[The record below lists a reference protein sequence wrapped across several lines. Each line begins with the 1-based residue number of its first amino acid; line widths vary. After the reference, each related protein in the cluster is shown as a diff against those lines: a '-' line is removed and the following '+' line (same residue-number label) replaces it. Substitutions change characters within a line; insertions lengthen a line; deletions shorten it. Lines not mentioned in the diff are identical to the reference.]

1 MPKSGP
7 MAGALL
13 TLCAGLSACAST
25 VELGG
30 AAAPPAGLLRAPL
43 RGRLVAQAVLSDARG
58 SLEATAHV
66 ALSDAAVRA
75 HLGASS
81 GLTIFDLEV
90 RGAETVVR
98 SESEFGRMPGLRE
111 RVASD
116 LRRLFGDRSVFGASA
131 APAVVRD
138 VVGAGAAPRRVALR
152 LADGSWAVA
161 DADEVAAR
169 ATSLRVTLL
178 GADLREEAA
187 VTYDD
192 IADDG
197 FPRSLRLDDLADGH
211 RIELDV
217 VQVAAAATPEPAR

>member
-7 MAGALL
+7 IAAALL
-13 TLCAGLSACAST
+13 SLCAGLTACASA

-30 AAAPPAGLLRAPL
+30 ASPAPESMLRAPL

-58 SLEATAHV
+58 ALEATAHV
-66 ALSDAAVRA
+66 ALSDTAVRV
-75 HLGASS
+75 HLGTSS
-81 GLTIFDLEV
+81 GLTIFDIEV
-90 RGAETVVR
+90 RGAETAVR

-116 LRRLFGDRSVFGASA
+116 LRRLFGDRSAFGADA
-131 APAVVRD
+131 ASAVVRD
-138 VVGAGAAPRRVALR
+138 VVGPAAAPRRVALR

-161 DADEVAAR
+161 DADELAAR

-192 IADDG
+192 ISDDG

-217 VQVAAAATPEPAR
+217 VQV